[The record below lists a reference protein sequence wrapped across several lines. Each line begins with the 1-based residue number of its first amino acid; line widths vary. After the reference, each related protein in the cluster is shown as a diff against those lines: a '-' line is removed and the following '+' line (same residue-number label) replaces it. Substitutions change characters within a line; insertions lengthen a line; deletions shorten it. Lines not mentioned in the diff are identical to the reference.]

1 MAPGCLDY
9 HTINPR
15 CCLTHSATRKEVNR
29 LYSPKITEELIPI
42 LYQLARTRGVPM
54 TKLVDRIIREAL
66 LQEERPPAAPGTMTA
81 SPAPAEQ
88 PQPTA

>member
-1 MAPGCLDY
+1 M
-9 HTINPR
+9 
-15 CCLTHSATRKEVNR
+15 
-29 LYSPKITEELIPI
+29 YSPKITEELIPI
-42 LYQLARTRGVPM
+42 LYQLARARGVPM

-66 LQEERPPAAPGTMTA
+66 LQEDRSQAAPGAMTA